1 MVLNQ
6 LARSLHLEGQYFLIK
21 IIYPSW
27 NVDFV
32 TSMPLL
38 ESSSSNVTTKGSS
51 FNSNSATDHAGG
63 IFSFNST
70 IFIYGSYFEN
80 NTAIGGGAVT
90 TVLSIITVAGSVFT
104 LNRAR
109 QHGGALD
116 IGMNIGMDIATISGC
131 HFERNVAYSFAGA
144 VFLWLSTCRMY
155 GKAILEEALQACDES
170 CSHSYQEH
178 AGPGMNDTSEFSL
191 GDKTRFIANSAPTG
205 AALYVTGSTL
215 KRCGPIYFSKI
226 LPLLTQMST
235 FLTLMGILRVL
246 LN

>member
-1 MVLNQ
+1 
-6 LARSLHLEGQYFLIK
+6 
-21 IIYPSW
+21 
-27 NVDFV
+27 
-32 TSMPLL
+32 
-38 ESSSSNVTTKGSS
+38 
-51 FNSNSATDHAGG
+51 
-63 IFSFNST
+63 
-70 IFIYGSYFEN
+70 
-80 NTAIGGGAVT
+80 
-90 TVLSIITVAGSVFT
+90 
-104 LNRAR
+104 
-109 QHGGALD
+109 
-116 IGMNIGMDIATISGC
+116 MNIGMDIATISGC